1 MLHLSI
7 SEFLADFSN
16 FFPFFFIFFIHPQ
29 IHVLWTM
36 VVVIRSVLLV
46 GPAHVPMA
54 TLWTLTGKDAMVCQM
69 FDHQLCQLLP
79 FQHWSTTSF
88 GLDIDECSG
97 SHGCE
102 QECVNSPGS
111 FICSCRHGYSLD
123 DDGRTCNLT
132 GESNLSRCWIV
143 VDVFVSHGLY
153 VLYPCTLYLTYSS
166 ITDVLYTWILCIHKC
181 TKSLRIL
188 TLRIIELLQISV
200 SWTMEGVTTFV
211 PVTSALVSVVI
222 CWLKMGSTVK
232 VYLMQWSVGQDTY
245 IHTCIAHAN
254 HWI

>member
-1 MLHLSI
+1 M
-7 SEFLADFSN
+7 FLADFS
-16 FFPFFFIFFIHPQ
+16 FFPLLFHFFIHPQ

-46 GPAHVPMA
+46 GPARVPMA

-69 FDHQLCQLLP
+69 CDHQLCQLLP
-79 FQHWSTTSF
+79 FQHSSTTSI

-123 DDGRTCNLT
+123 GDGRTCNLT
-132 GESNLSRCWIV
+132 GEFDLSRCWIV

-153 VLYPCTLYLTYSS
+153 VPYVCTLYLTY
-166 ITDVLYTWILCIHKC
+166 
-181 TKSLRIL
+181 
-188 TLRIIELLQISV
+188 
-200 SWTMEGVTTFV
+200 
-211 PVTSALVSVVI
+211 
-222 CWLKMGSTVK
+222 
-232 VYLMQWSVGQDTY
+232 
-245 IHTCIAHAN
+245 
-254 HWI
+254 